1 MKPFQLDKV
10 LDHRKRLED
19 IAANR
24 LFEARRQKKLVREK
38 LYRETKN
45 LELLVAKTEELQS
58 RTIRILDLIN
68 YENQIDYLKNNI
80 HAIKNKLQEKTE
92 TMQKEH
98 QTLLERSKG
107 RQILESLKE
116 KQNRSWKEHLDK
128 SEVSTLDEIAIVRH
142 DKEPDTGRR

>member
-98 QTLLERSKG
+98 QTLLERSKD
-107 RQILESLKE
+107 RQIMESLKE
-116 KQNRSWKEHLDK
+116 KQNRSWREHLDK
-128 SEVSTLDEIAIVRH
+128 SEVSMLDEIAIVRH
-142 DKEPDTGRR
+142 DKEPEY

>member
-98 QTLLERSKG
+98 QTLLERSKD
-107 RQILESLKE
+107 RQIMESLKE
-116 KQNRSWKEHLDK
+116 KQNRLWREHLDK
-128 SEVSTLDEIAIVRH
+128 SEVSMLDEIAIVRH
-142 DKEPDTGRR
+142 DKEPEY

>member
-24 LFEARRQKKLVREK
+24 LFEARRQTKLVREK

-107 RQILESLKE
+107 RQIMESLKE

-128 SEVSTLDEIAIVRH
+128 SEVSMLDEIAIVRH
-142 DKEPDTGRR
+142 DKEPEY

>member
-10 LDHRKRLED
+10 LDHRKRQED

-24 LFEARRQKKLVREK
+24 LFEARRQTKLVQEK

-45 LELLVAKTEELQS
+45 LESLITRTEELQS

-80 HAIKNKLQEKTE
+80 HAIKNKLQEKTDN
-92 TMQKEH
+92 MQKEH
-98 QTLLERSKG
+98 QILLERSKG
-107 RQILESLKE
+107 RQIMESLKE

>member
-1 MKPFQLDKV
+1 MMKPFQLDKV

-24 LFEARRQKKLVREK
+24 MFEARRQTKLVREK

-80 HAIKNKLQEKTE
+80 HAIKHKLQEKTE

-98 QTLLERSKG
+98 QTLLERSKD
-107 RQILESLKE
+107 RQIMESLKE

-128 SEVSTLDEIAIVRH
+128 SEVSMLDEIAIVRH
-142 DKEPDTGRR
+142 DKEPEY

>member
-24 LFEARRQKKLVREK
+24 LFEARRQTKLVQEK

-128 SEVSTLDEIAIVRH
+128 SEVSTLDDIAIVRH
-142 DKEPDTGRR
+142 AKEPEY

>member
-24 LFEARRQKKLVREK
+24 LFEARRQTKLVREK

-45 LELLVAKTEELQS
+45 LELLITRTEELQS

-80 HAIKNKLQEKTE
+80 HAIENKLQEKTE

-107 RQILESLKE
+107 RQIMESLKE

-128 SEVSTLDEIAIVRH
+128 SEVSMLDEIAIVRH
-142 DKEPDTGRR
+142 DKEPEY